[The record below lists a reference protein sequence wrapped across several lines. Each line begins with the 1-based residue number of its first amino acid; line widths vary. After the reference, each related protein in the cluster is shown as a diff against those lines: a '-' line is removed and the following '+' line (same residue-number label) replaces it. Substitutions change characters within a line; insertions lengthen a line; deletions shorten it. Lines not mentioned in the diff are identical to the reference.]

1 MERKG
6 DVLNP
11 SCSCK
16 TRARTYASTTVK
28 QRLLVRA
35 GLEVDMEG
43 DVSDFALRLQ
53 KKWAETT
60 YGHLGTTIF
69 TGFLE
74 VERENNVEDHGCN
87 YGDDVH
93 YK

>member
-1 MERKG
+1 M
-6 DVLNP
+6 LNP

-16 TRARTYASTTVK
+16 TRAKTYASTAVK
-28 QRLLVRA
+28 QWLLVRA
-35 GLEVDMEG
+35 GLEVEIEG

-60 YGHLGTTIF
+60 YGHLGTTVF
-69 TGFLE
+69 TGLLE
-74 VERENNVEDHGCN
+74 VERENNVADRGCD
-87 YGDDVH
+87 YGDNVR